1 MSDMQNEFSKVMAL
15 LVEENKLFPP
25 NLWNQFSDLSA
36 AELSVLKSTWD
47 LVSPQRKAA
56 LLQDLESMMNYN
68 YQVNFDTFAKFCL
81 NDEEPGV
88 RAAAIRL
95 LDEYDRRDLIDPLL
109 DILFNDADD
118 VVQTEAATILG
129 NYVYK
134 GELEELPESD
144 KIRVEDALLKAL
156 AENPSVLLQ
165 RKAVESL
172 AYSSRDE
179 VAPLILAAYEKPE
192 REWKAS
198 ALFSMGRS
206 ANRQWEKIVLAN
218 LDSDEP
224 DIQFEAIGA
233 VGEMYIEKALPILL
247 EMAEEFE
254 ELDQP
259 IRMALGRALE
269 NIGGMEAIA
278 VLTRMLEWA
287 EDDEEIELLEQAIE
301 FASFTNAV
309 KLPDMF
315 GFSADEMDDAV
326 QHYHSDHKL
335 LDDDDDDEDYDE
347 DIDDELDDEDLE

>member
-1 MSDMQNEFSKVMAL
+1 MSDMQNEFERVMAL
-15 LVEENKLFPP
+15 LAEEKKVFPP
-25 NLWNQFSDLSA
+25 TLWNQFSDLSA
-36 AELSVLKSTWD
+36 SELTILKSTWN
-47 LVSPQRKAA
+47 LVSPRRKAA

-88 RAAAIRL
+88 RSAAIRL
-95 LDEYDRRDLIDPLL
+95 LDEYERRDLIDPLL

-118 VVQTEAATILG
+118 VVQSEAATILG

-134 GELEELPESD
+134 GELEELPQSD
-144 KIRVEDALLKAL
+144 KNRIEEALLKAL

-165 RKAVESL
+165 RRAVEAL

-233 VGEMYIEKALPILL
+233 VGEMYIERALPRLL
-247 EMAEEFE
+247 EIAEDFE
-254 ELDQP
+254 NLDQP

-269 NIGGMEAIA
+269 NIGGMEGIS
-278 VLTRMLEWA
+278 VLSRMLEWA

-315 GFSADEMDDAV
+315 GFSMDEMDDAV
-326 QHYHSDHKL
+326 RHYHSDHHL
-335 LDDDDDDEDYDE
+335 HEVEDEEDDFDDEV
-347 DIDDELDDEDLE
+347 DDEDLE

>member
-1 MSDMQNEFSKVMAL
+1 MSDIQNDFSRVMTL
-15 LVEENKLFPP
+15 LVEENKVFPA

-36 AELSVLKSTWD
+36 AELTILKSNWD
-47 LVSPQRKAA
+47 KVTPRRKAT
-56 LLQDLESMMNYN
+56 LLQDLVSMMNYN
-68 YQVNFDTFAKFCL
+68 YQVNFDAFAKFCL
-81 NDEEPGV
+81 HDEEPEV
-88 RAAAIRL
+88 RANAIRL
-95 LDEYDRRDLIDPLL
+95 LDEYERRDLIDPMLDMLL
-109 DILFNDADD
+109 NDADD
-118 VVQTEAATILG
+118 VVQSEAATILG

-134 GELEELPESD
+134 GELEELTLRD
-144 KIRVEDALLKAL
+144 KIRIEDALLQVL

-165 RKAVESL
+165 RRALESL

-192 REWKAS
+192 KEWKAS

-233 VGEMYIEKALPILL
+233 AGEMYIERALPILL
-247 EMAEEFE
+247 DMAEGFE
-254 ELDQP
+254 NLDQP
-259 IRMALGRALE
+259 IRMALARALE
-269 NIGGMEAIA
+269 NIGGMEGIP
-278 VLTRMLEWA
+278 VLSRMLEWA

-315 GFSADEMDDAV
+315 GFSMDEMDDAV
-326 QHYHSDHKL
+326 RHYHGDHHL
-335 LDDDDDDEDYDE
+335 HDDEEDE
-347 DIDDELDDEDLE
+347 DFDTDVDDEDLA